1 MQKSEETK
9 LCCTQIKM
17 KNKKGGKE
25 VILENM
31 DIAILT

>member
-1 MQKSEETK
+1 MQKKWGNKVVLHTNK
-9 LCCTQIKM
+9 